1 MQMTQFESLISELA
15 AASGLAL
22 QVDAQDSCSLETD
35 GIIVT
40 LQYRRERDDVVL
52 FAPVTEPD
60 TDLPPE
66 TLRTALS
73 LACHGEGTY
82 GNFLGLFDGALILSA
97 LLPLEGLDAEMLAAH
112 LLAFSDAA
120 VAVRDA
126 LAASVSPD
134 AASAEPL
141 PGNGL
146 RG

>member
-1 MQMTQFESLISELA
+1 MTQFESLISELA

-40 LQYRRERDDVVL
+40 IQYRRERDDV
-52 FAPVTEPD
+52 EPD

-73 LACHGEGTY
+73 LACRGEGTY

-97 LLPLEGLDAEMLAAH
+97 LLPLEGLDAEMLATH

-134 AASAEPL
+134 AAPAEPL
-141 PGNGL
+141 SGNGL
-146 RG
+146 LG

>member
-40 LQYRRERDDVVL
+40 IQYRRERDDVVL

-97 LLPLEGLDAEMLAAH
+97 LILHEKMTPAGIVGAVLILGAAII
-112 LLAFSDAA
+112 SE
-120 VAVRDA
+120 R
-126 LAASVSPD
+126 
-134 AASAEPL
+134 
-141 PGNGL
+141 
-146 RG
+146 